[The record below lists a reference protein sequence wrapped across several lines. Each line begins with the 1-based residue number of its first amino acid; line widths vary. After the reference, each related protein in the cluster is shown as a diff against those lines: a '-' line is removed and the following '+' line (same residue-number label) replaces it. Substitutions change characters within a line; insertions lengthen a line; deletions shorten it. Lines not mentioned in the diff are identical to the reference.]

1 MTYNLFIAYSVLTHS
16 QRLSVR
22 SCYLSMPAIWLCR
35 HFPILR
41 FHHLSH
47 VCVLDCC
54 SDYTTAAFST
64 IFYSLN
70 ISEIVQKVTETK
82 RRQLQLLSYNQCIW
96 LFLCSRDWTQFTGE
110 NSELTARAEQSVVMS
125 KPIIGH
131 RFVFNLKHRHEPMYL
146 SIIANVSKMY
156 FGQYI
161 ETTKVRCT

>member
-1 MTYNLFIAYSVLTHS
+1 MSVSLTD
-16 QRLSVR
+16 
-22 SCYLSMPAIWLCR
+22 AAT
-35 HFPILR
+35 
-41 FHHLSH
+41 
-47 VCVLDCC
+47 
-54 SDYTTAAFST
+54 TTAALST

-125 KPIIGH
+125 KPIIGY

-146 SIIANVSKMY
+146 SIIANVSTMY